1 MRDTRTAHIRGW
13 ILYLEA
19 GRIRIERQITSY
31 LCVMLIA
38 YLCQPQTAAES
49 VPTSGLWCRTHWSGG
64 QHLEQSRCSINIDI
78 GQISKVPFNSTVE
91 CVILRGRGS
100 FSFTHA
106 FKTHSA
112 AR

>member
-1 MRDTRTAHIRGW
+1 MCDAQ
-13 ILYLEA
+13 A
-19 GRIRIERQITSY
+19 KP
-31 LCVMLIA
+31 IA
-38 YLCQPQTAAES
+38 YLFQPQTAAES
-49 VPTSGLWCRTHWSGG
+49 IPTSGLWCRTHWSSE

-78 GQISKVPFNSTVE
+78 GQISKVPFNSKIE
-91 CVILRGRGS
+91 CVILRERGS